1 MLHTEV
7 SKIFDHEKFLQELQ
21 SEQLDVITEHSSVET
36 AYHNFETTF
45 IKVVDKNIPL
55 KKRRYITHPAAFMN
69 KGLGQEIYKKCMLH
83 NKFLKQK
90 TNKNWE
96 AYRKQRNFVN
106 KLKKKS
112 AQKYFY
118 ERCAGG
124 PKSSDFWLTIKPFLS
139 SKGVKTNNSYYLK

>member
-1 MLHTEV
+1 
-7 SKIFDHEKFLQELQ
+7 
-21 SEQLDVITEHSSVET
+21 
-36 AYHNFETTF
+36 
-45 IKVVDKNIPL
+45 
-55 KKRRYITHPAAFMN
+55 MN
-69 KGLGQEIYKKCMLH
+69 KRLWQEIYKKRPLH

-139 SKGVKTNNSYYLK
+139 SKGVKTNNSYYLKWEQWHCKWPQKSIRDFQRFFHKCSQKYWKPEYSYWWEPSKYTSYKDKQT